1 MKIIYNKNIFLD
13 MQSFKKVLNEGGIG
27 RKYNFSANVTSKD
40 GFNFNMNFQL
50 KESNAQEAAEKAKSL
65 LESAEY
71 LETIHSIS
79 EPKEII

>member
-1 MKIIYNKNIFLD
+1 

-40 GFNFNMNFQL
+40 GFNFDMNFQL
-50 KESNAQEAAEKAKSL
+50 KESNAKEAAEKAQQI
-65 LESAEY
+65 LEAAEY

-79 EPKEII
+79 EPKELI